1 MGFEAALILK
11 GFDAHHLV
19 FLHEQSLLLS
29 SFIAYVTSY
38 NRYNRIA
45 RWVDGS
51 EDLTSLFTIMSS
63 VPTNVVLFIA
73 VVAPWYVMSQ
83 APISSGGRDCV
94 ATCRFSSLLGNNE
107 EM

>member
-1 MGFEAALILK
+1 MAFEAALILK

-45 RWVDGS
+45 RWVHGS
-51 EDLTSLFTIMSS
+51 EDLTSLFTIMST
-63 VPTNVVLFIA
+63 VPTNVIFA
-73 VVAPWYVMSQ
+73 VVAPWHVMSQ
-83 APISSGGRDCV
+83 APISSGGRGCV
-94 ATCRFSSLLGNNE
+94 VTCRLFSIRQ
-107 EM
+107 